1 MLYTIRII
9 LGLRW
14 TLNSIY
20 IMVDET
26 EIEDSIKKQES
37 RKNLEQSWFWFS
49 SVQCSKP
56 SNIQS
61 GTYSVGMEKIIELG
75 P

>member
-26 EIEDSIKKQES
+26 EIEESIKKNKKAGKIWN
-37 RKNLEQSWFWFS
+37 RADFS

-56 SNIQS
+56 SNIQR